1 MATVK
6 RGPIPGARGA
16 RYGASRTFPIIEI
29 FGPVLQGEGRMI
41 GAQTLFV
48 RTGYCDFR
56 CAWCLG
62 PNTIITMADGK
73 RKKIHDIGVGDVL
86 VAYDEQSGTLQPTT
100 VTRVVSHE
108 SDDVWSFGVGNDTVC
123 KRMVATGD
131 HLWMT
136 THGWTATHAL
146 CEGDSILTGHDYAI
160 NSWRMSRKNP
170 MKDIEVSSH
179 VATSLKK
186 YWTLERRDHHRQIQ
200 RAIPSHRE
208 KMLGNRNPMKNPAT
222 VARQIAKRSD
232 WRPSSI
238 ELRVQRLVE
247 EAGLP
252 FELCLMRV
260 RVGRRHPDF
269 VIPLTQK
276 AVEVYDPTYMRR
288 EALGYADL
296 VRQDYQEQGWEV
308 LPLRVRP
315 AITDSEILEQLTKF
329 ALNGLRVQ
337 YVHPLPRKAHGAMR
351 GLKQVYDITCEP
363 HPTFFAHALL
373 SHNCDTLYAV
383 EPEQVQAEAEWLSV
397 DEIVAQLDALSR
409 HTPWV
414 TLSGGNPAIHDL
426 GALVARLH
434 ADGRKVAVETQG
446 TVYRPWVA
454 DCDVVTVSPKP
465 PSSGMSNDYA
475 KLDRYAAL
483 PQANLKVVVFDEA
496 DYQYARVIHLRY
508 PSVPFSLQ
516 VGNTVGADSAEALLR
531 KLDWLAQRAMRDEA
545 MGAALI
551 LPQLHTLMYG
561 NKRGV

>member
-56 CAWCLG
+56 CFW
-62 PNTIITMADGK
+62 
-73 RKKIHDIGVGDVL
+73 
-86 VAYDEQSGTLQPTT
+86 
-100 VTRVVSHE
+100 
-108 SDDVWSFGVGNDTVC
+108 
-123 KRMVATGD
+123 
-131 HLWMT
+131 
-136 THGWTATHAL
+136 
-146 CEGDSILTGHDYAI
+146 
-160 NSWRMSRKNP
+160 
-170 MKDIEVSSH
+170 
-179 VATSLKK
+179 
-186 YWTLERRDHHRQIQ
+186 
-200 RAIPSHRE
+200 
-208 KMLGNRNPMKNPAT
+208 
-222 VARQIAKRSD
+222 
-232 WRPSSI
+232 
-238 ELRVQRLVE
+238 
-247 EAGLP
+247 
-252 FELCLMRV
+252 
-260 RVGRRHPDF
+260 
-269 VIPLTQK
+269 
-276 AVEVYDPTYMRR
+276 
-288 EALGYADL
+288 
-296 VRQDYQEQGWEV
+296 
-308 LPLRVRP
+308 
-315 AITDSEILEQLTKF
+315 
-329 ALNGLRVQ
+329 
-337 YVHPLPRKAHGAMR
+337 
-351 GLKQVYDITCEP
+351 
-363 HPTFFAHALL
+363 
-373 SHNCDTLYAV
+373 CDTLYAV
-383 EPEQVQAEAEWLSV
+383 EPEQVQAEAEWLSL
-397 DEIVAQLDALSR
+397 DEIVARLNALSR

-434 ADGRKVAVETQG
+434 ADGRKVALETQG

-496 DYQYARVIHLRY
+496 DYLYARVIHLRY